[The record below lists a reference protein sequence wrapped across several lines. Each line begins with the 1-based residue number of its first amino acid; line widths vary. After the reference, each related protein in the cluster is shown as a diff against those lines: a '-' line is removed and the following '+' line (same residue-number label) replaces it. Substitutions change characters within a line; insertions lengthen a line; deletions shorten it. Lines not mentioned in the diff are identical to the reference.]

1 MGTTTSTPTGSLE
14 RGEVVVDVSVRSS
27 RNTPDVD
34 LTSVTAEERTDVT
47 NLWELWKKTFGK
59 AEAEFDR
66 LRDVWLVDA
75 VRSFGAEKSAFMI
88 VGTTANKFLM
98 GSNKQKMPLVEPRHI
113 FGSPLEHREWMI
125 VEGKKRCSD
134 PIGRNAQNL
143 PTEKEATRWA
153 MASLKA
159 LSACAEL
166 PSPPPSVT
174 YEIAR
179 GIPAV
184 RNLVAQTCL
193 SLVGKFPKVSKPAST
208 QVAAEEIDA
217 LLKRLYEGDGARP
230 LVAAAG

>member
-1 MGTTTSTPTGSLE
+1 
-14 RGEVVVDVSVRSS
+14 
-27 RNTPDVD
+27 
-34 LTSVTAEERTDVT
+34 
-47 NLWELWKKTFGK
+47 
-59 AEAEFDR
+59 
-66 LRDVWLVDA
+66 
-75 VRSFGAEKSAFMI
+75 
-88 VGTTANKFLM
+88 
-98 GSNKQKMPLVEPRHI
+98 
-113 FGSPLEHREWMI
+113 
-125 VEGKKRCSD
+125 
-134 PIGRNAQNL
+134 
-143 PTEKEATRWA
+143 